1 MHLNLKACQ
10 SKIKFTQQVLSLL
23 LLYMKAWPQL
33 HIMLSVH
40 SILPLPWF
48 SVLLTGWRN
57 EPSQSLAAWGDVPFQ
72 EPCSIPTKYI
82 SGLLNIRCMYQDTA
96 RVYYEH
102 QYFKSVICT
111 SIFKAY
117 WGSLVLDYMYTQ
129 YWPLKIYCFI
139 CKHDTKMFL
148 TKIKYISPLFIIWQN
163 SV

>member
-1 MHLNLKACQ
+1 MTSQTWCWIKVNKEPYIVPLHLCTMHLNLKACQ
-10 SKIKFTQQVLSLL
+10 SYTKFTQQVLSLL

-96 RVYYEH
+96 RVYHEL

-111 SIFKAY
+111 SILKAY
-117 WGSLVLDYMYTQ
+117 WGSLVLDYIYT
-129 YWPLKIYCFI
+129 
-139 CKHDTKMFL
+139 
-148 TKIKYISPLFIIWQN
+148 
-163 SV
+163 